1 MRRELL
7 RTGVARIAHA
17 LRPWVSSAKRGP
29 TSTALEVARNVMAV
43 LSVDPELDAADVV
56 ESALRHRIAQ
66 GWIACGD
73 VRAAARCAE
82 TAWLKLGAIE
92 LRRAAA

>member
-1 MRRELL
+1 VRA
-7 RTGVARIAHA
+7 GVARIAHA
-17 LRPWVSSAKRGP
+17 LRPWVSSANAKRGP
-29 TSTALEVARNVMAV
+29 TSTALEVAKNVMVV
-43 LSVDPELDAADVV
+43 LSADPELDAASVV
-56 ESALRHRIAQ
+56 ESALRHRLAQ

-82 TAWLKLGAIE
+82 TAWLKVGAIE